1 MLQTA
6 LFSRWGETSTN
17 STLSK
22 RSSSSQSYN
31 QLVRGP
37 FELFAAGDLNHP
49 SSAVLFQSWGI
60 DGAEDEDELAT
71 SEVLPQEILQ
81 NGGSTQRLDGK
92 GPTGC
97 YGDRAEHAELSGGL
111 ERGGR
116 GIQVF

>member
-1 MLQTA
+1 MLQTD

-49 SSAVLFQSWGI
+49 SSAVVFQSWGI
-60 DGAEDEDELAT
+60 DGAEDEDQSAT
-71 SEVLPQEILQ
+71 AKVLSQEIFQ
-81 NGGSTQRLDGK
+81 HGSSAEWFDGNG
-92 GPTGC
+92 PACC
-97 YGDRAEHAELSGGL
+97 YGDRAEHAELGGGL

-116 GIQVF
+116 GS